1 MEDFVTPLKS
11 DQMILKKVCS
21 FNEEE
26 EEEEEKED
34 CSICF
39 EPFTSD
45 DPSAV
50 TKCKHEYHLQCILEW
65 SQRSKECPICW
76 QLLVLKD
83 SSSQELLAAVGI
95 ERTSRSRRGSSNT
108 SIVRQNSFENIES
121 DHVGSYA
128 DDSEYGDNIVQHL
141 AASAM
146 GRTHH
151 FRRRQNRRS
160 DVDRDIYLGFASPS
174 NGSEFEHAYTN
185 SPVRSQNLGNLVSHE
200 ANSSTSVMAFGR
212 SNQPT
217 STVLLSGL
225 HTASNISDNRYDPP
239 RPSIFAA
246 ETPPSSPQRSRQS
259 DLLSLSE
266 SFKSR
271 FSAASSRYKE
281 SISKSTRGIK
291 EKLLSRNNSVKEL
304 SKEVQREV
312 TAGISG
318 VARLMERLDPTSKRA
333 GPSAGSVTTD
343 TLSTTESLRN
353 RKVMQDN
360 LTSDSSSSNSAKI
373 AQTTSSN
380 ASVFRA
386 SNLSSNPRQMRNT
399 RVQDVL

>member
-11 DQMILKKVCS
+11 DQMILKPVCS
-21 FNEEE
+21 FNEE

-45 DPSAV
+45 DPSSV

-83 SSSQELLAAVGI
+83 SMSQELLAAVGI
-95 ERTSRSRRGSSNT
+95 ERTSRSRHGFSNT
-108 SIVRQNSFENIES
+108 SIVRQISFEDIES

-128 DDSEYGDNIVQHL
+128 DDSEFDENIVQHL
-141 AASAM
+141 AASAT

-151 FRRRQNRRS
+151 SRRRENRRS
-160 DVDRDIYLGFASPS
+160 DVVRDIYLDFASPS

-200 ANSSTSVMAFGR
+200 ASSATSVMAFGR
-212 SNQPT
+212 FNQPT
-217 STVLLSGL
+217 STLLLSGL
-225 HTASNISDNRYDPP
+225 HTGSNMSDNRYDPP
-239 RPSIFAA
+239 RRSIFSA
-246 ETPPSSPQRSRQS
+246 ETPPSSLRRSRPS

-291 EKLLSRNNSVKEL
+291 QKLLSRNNSIKEL

-312 TAGISG
+312 TAGISS
-318 VARLMERLDPTSKRA
+318 VARLMERLDRTSKQA
-333 GPSAGSVTTD
+333 GPSAGSVTSD
-343 TLSTTESLRN
+343 TLRTSESLHNRN
-353 RKVMQDN
+353 VMQDS
-360 LTSDSSSSNSAKI
+360 LPSHSSSGNGAKI
-373 AQTTSSN
+373 FQTTSSD
-380 ASVFRA
+380 ASIFRS
-386 SNLSSNPRQMRNT
+386 SNLSSNPRQMRVT

>member
-1 MEDFVTPLKS
+1 MEDFVTPSKTQMNLKT
-11 DQMILKKVCS
+11 ICS
-21 FNEEE
+21 VNEEE

-83 SSSQELLAAVGI
+83 SSSQELLAAVEI

-108 SIVRQNSFENIES
+108 SIVRQISFEDIES
-121 DHVGSYA
+121 SHVGSYA
-128 DDSEYGDNIVQHL
+128 DESEFDENIVQHL

-146 GRTHH
+146 GRIHH
-151 FRRRQNRRS
+151 FRRRENRRS

-174 NGSEFEHAYTN
+174 NGSEFEHAYNN

-200 ANSSTSVMAFGR
+200 VNSATSAMAFER
-212 SNQPT
+212 SNQPS
-217 STVLLSGL
+217 STVLLSCL
-225 HTASNISDNRYDPP
+225 HTGSNISENRHDPP
-239 RPSIFAA
+239 RPSIFSA
-246 ETPPSSPQRSRQS
+246 ETPPSSPRRSRPS
-259 DLLSLSE
+259 DFLSLSE

-291 EKLLSRNNSVKEL
+291 EKLLSRNNSVKE
-304 SKEVQREV
+304 VQREV
-312 TAGISG
+312 TAGISRM
-318 VARLMERLDPTSKRA
+318 ALLMERLDPISKRA
-333 GPSAGSVTTD
+333 GPSSGSFTSD
-343 TLSTTESLRN
+343 TVGTSESLHN
-353 RKVMQDN
+353 RKVMPDS
-360 LTSDSSSSNSAKI
+360 LTSHSRRTNDAKI
-373 AQTTSSN
+373 VQSTSSN
-380 ASVFRA
+380 ASVFR
-386 SNLSSNPRQMRNT
+386 SGNVSSKPGQMRVT
-399 RVQDVL
+399 RVQDFL